1 MILNCSE
8 VSKNCFQSNP
18 MNPVFIP
25 IFTTAMHFSTHL
37 WFHTALNSYISVSY
51 LHSIGQEIYR
61 NHTQVDWPTGC
72 QHAKHKLD
80 LMVFLSLSPEALLA
94 FTFYVYKQVMELKQ
108 TWHLWSVAHTMFCLH
123 TEWLFLKENP
133 ERHWWIAYNTNPISL
148 RNQAKKISKYS
159 RDW

>member
-1 MILNCSE
+1 MILNCLE

-25 IFTTAMHFSTHL
+25 IFATAMHFSTHL

-61 NHTQVDWPTGC
+61 NDTQVDWPTGC

-80 LMVFLSLSPEALLA
+80 LMVFLSLSLEALLA
-94 FTFYVYKQVMELKQ
+94 FTFYVYKQESWNWNKLD
-108 TWHLWSVAHTMFCLH
+108 
-123 TEWLFLKENP
+123 
-133 ERHWWIAYNTNPISL
+133 ISDL
-148 RNQAKKISKYS
+148 LPTPCFVYTPNGYS
-159 RDW
+159 